1 VRHCP
6 GIEVCVGTVAVV
18 PDGVVEEGLFVL
30 GAHFQAVLG
39 NLNTYA
45 RKAQQSE

>member
-1 VRHCP
+1 VRHCL

-18 PDGVVEEGLFVL
+18 VEEGLF

>member
-1 VRHCP
+1 MRHCL

-18 PDGVVEEGLFVL
+18 PDGVVEEGL

>member
-1 VRHCP
+1 MRHGL

-18 PDGVVEEGLFVL
+18 PDGVVEEGLFST
-30 GAHFQAVLG
+30 GAHFEAVLG

-45 RKAQQSE
+45 RKVQQSE